1 MKLGFI
7 GFGGAGYGLAKG
19 LHEAGLKEV
28 HYHDRLQETQP
39 YADVIRRH
47 AGEIGAEQAPS
58 VAVLL
63 SRVETVISCVTGA
76 MAVSVAKDASP
87 FLGPGHLYIDVN
99 TASPKVK
106 ETVAVIVEKTGAAVV
121 DAAMMGA
128 IPTFLHRVPVLASG
142 SGAPRF
148 LESMQPYGMNITVI
162 GATPGQASAI
172 KMFRSI
178 FMKGLLSLFLETL
191 TATHRYGVDEKVLG
205 SIAESLDGVP
215 FLETA
220 RLQMTKGAVN
230 AERMAHEMEEV
241 IATLEELGVPAG
253 MSRAAREKLL
263 WCAGFGLRERF
274 GGDLPTT
281 LIDVLQ
287 AMEETAP
294 AATSHST
301 EHLEVKIT

>member
-19 LHEAGLKEV
+19 LRQAGLEEV
-28 HYHDRLQETQP
+28 HYHDRMQETPP
-39 YADVIRRH
+39 YAEVIRRH
-47 AGEIGAEQAPS
+47 AAEIGAIRAASIGE
-58 VAVLL
+58 LL
-63 SRVETVISCVTGA
+63 SHVEIVISCVTGA
-76 MAVSVAKDASP
+76 MAVSVAKEAAP
-87 FLGPGHLYIDVN
+87 FLRPSHLYADVN
-99 TASPKVK
+99 TASPKIK
-106 ETVAVIVEKTGAAVV
+106 EAVAGIVEKTGAAFV

-128 IPTFLHRVPVLASG
+128 IPTFLHRVPILASG
-142 SGAPRF
+142 GGASRF
-148 LESMQPYGMNITVI
+148 LDCMQPYGMNISVI
-162 GATPGQASAI
+162 GANPGQASAI

-191 TATHRYGVDEKVLG
+191 TATHRYGVDEMVLG

-263 WCAGFGLRERF
+263 WCAGFDLREHF

-281 LIDVLQ
+281 LTEVLQ
-287 AMEETAP
+287 AMEPTP
-294 AATSHST
+294 ASTSHST
-301 EHLEVKIT
+301 

>member
-19 LHEAGLKEV
+19 LLAAGLEEV

-39 YADVIRRH
+39 YAEVIRRH
-47 AGEIGAEQAPS
+47 ADEIGAQQVPS
-58 VAVLL
+58 IADLL
-63 SRVETVISCVTGA
+63 SRVEAVISCVTGA
-76 MAVSVAKDASP
+76 MAVSVAEDTSP
-87 FLGPGHLYIDVN
+87 FLRPGHLYIDVN

-106 ETVAVIVEKTGAAVV
+106 ETVAGIVEKTGAAFV

-142 SGAPRF
+142 GGAPLF
-148 LESMQPYGMNITVI
+148 LESLQPYGMNITVI
-162 GATPGQASAI
+162 GAKPGQASAI

-191 TATHRYGVDEKVLG
+191 TATHRYGVDDRVLG

-220 RLQMTKGAVN
+220 RQQMTKGVIN
-230 AERMAHEMEEV
+230 AGRMAHEMEEV
-241 IATLEELGVPAG
+241 IATLEELGVPSG
-253 MSRAAREKLL
+253 MSKAAREKLL

-274 GGDLPTT
+274 GGDLPKT
-281 LIDVLQ
+281 LTDVLQ
-287 AMEETAP
+287 AMEETTG
-294 AATSHST
+294 AAISHLT
-301 EHLEVKIT
+301 